1 MFRGIFI
8 AVLAFGLLGCGD
20 DGVSIRDDKLST
32 KQHDAPRTFWG
43 TSPITAEVRWQMKD
57 FVEAEEGIRV
67 ALDYDTIFINP
78 SDTVYTISVSR
89 ITFEDRSMTQLAAYE
104 PEEGIVAGG
113 AVQFTSEAQI
123 DVPSILDANRIRNLV
138 IWATFRMGTADG

>member
-8 AVLAFGLLGCGD
+8 AVLVFGLLGCGD

-43 TSPITAEVRWQMKD
+43 TSPITAEVRWQMKGS
-57 FVEAEEGIRV
+57 VEAEEGIRV
-67 ALDYDTIFINP
+67 ALDYDIVFINP

-104 PEEGIVAGG
+104 PEEGVAGG

-123 DVPSILDANRIRNLV
+123 DVPSILDGNCIRNLG